1 MATIDKTKKYFFH
14 NVYGE
19 AQTLIDSLPADT
31 IAIPAGWS
39 AAAETNRDD
48 YVDSIKTFN
57 DNTNALHV
65 GPTDYP
71 TVLYHRET
79 WNQSY
84 TTDVDGTETTY
95 NKARPAGCYQYNIFL
110 LDKSDWTWT
119 KINANIQTLI
129 DNNTS

>member
-14 NVYGE
+14 NIYGE

-48 YVDSIKTFN
+48 YVDSIKAFN
-57 DNTNALHV
+57 DNTMALHV

-71 TVLYHRET
+71 TVLYHREA
-79 WNQSY
+79 WNQTH
-84 TTDVDGTETTY
+84 TTNVDGTE
-95 NKARPAGCYQYNIFL
+95 KEFVLEQL
-110 LDKSDWTWT
+110 EK
-119 KINANIQTLI
+119 KIE
-129 DNNTS
+129 DNFKLRQEILKLSKNG